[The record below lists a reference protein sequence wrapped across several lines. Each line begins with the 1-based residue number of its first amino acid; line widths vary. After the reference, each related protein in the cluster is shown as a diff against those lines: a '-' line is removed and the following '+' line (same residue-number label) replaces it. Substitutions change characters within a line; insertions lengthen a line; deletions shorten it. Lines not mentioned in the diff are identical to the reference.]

1 MGDRPMYEFPLEEHR
16 GDSDRMK
23 SSLSDEIEA
32 SELINEEL
40 GGSMSFYYG
49 KVRAWVLG
57 AKN

>member
-1 MGDRPMYEFPLEEHR
+1 MGITACDLRVTNTGMSPMGDRPMYEFPLEEHR

-40 GGSMSFYYG
+40 
-49 KVRAWVLG
+49 
-57 AKN
+57 